1 MRSPI
6 SSLVVAVALGGVAL
20 AGCSASDTAAE
31 KITEAATG
39 GDVEISED
47 GGDVSISTPEGNLSI
62 SEGGQELPADFPTD
76 VPVPDGTIEALTT
89 TNTAGSG
96 PSFLFAVRLEG
107 DLPALTEQLS
117 ADFVAQGWTEQSTT
131 TAADGAML
139 SYQMDDGRNVTVS
152 LGEDINNEGGLVAQ
166 YIVVAPAAP

>member
-6 SSLVVAVALGGVAL
+6 SSLVVAAALGGVAL

-39 GDVEISED
+39 GDVEIGEN
-47 GGDVSISTPEGNLSI
+47 GDVSISTPEGNMSI
-62 SEGGQELPADFPTD
+62 SEGGQELPADFPAD
-76 VPVPDGTIEALTT
+76 VPVPEGTIEALTT

-96 PSFLFAVRLEG
+96 PSFIFAVRLQGEV
-107 DLPALTEQLS
+107 PAMTEQLS
-117 ADFVAQGWTEQSTT
+117 ADFVAQGWTEASKT

-139 SYQMDDGRNVTVS
+139 SYQRDDGRNVTVS
-152 LGEDINNEGGLVAQ
+152 LGEDINNEGGIVAQ